1 MYGGHKLIG
10 VHNPSHLGHVLQLL
24 ALKLWEGGDDVL
36 VDGLSEVGHV
46 LQLLALKLWEGGD
59 DVLVDGLSEVEDLV
73 ALLQQTLNKR
83 KLLNLLLAVA

>member
-1 MYGGHKLIG
+1 VYGGHKLIG
-10 VHNPSHLGHVLQLL
+10 VHNPSHL
-24 ALKLWEGGDDVL
+24 
-36 VDGLSEVGHV
+36 GHV

>member
-10 VHNPSHLGHVLQLL
+10 VHNPSHL
-24 ALKLWEGGDDVL
+24 
-36 VDGLSEVGHV
+36 GHV